1 MANWV
6 KEGKIKF
13 KEDIVEGLENTPE
26 AFLKLFNGTND
37 GKLMVKV

>member
-13 KEDIVEGLENTPE
+13 KEDVVEGLENTPE
-26 AFLKLFNGTND
+26 AFLKLFKGTNK
-37 GKLMVKV
+37 GKLMVKI